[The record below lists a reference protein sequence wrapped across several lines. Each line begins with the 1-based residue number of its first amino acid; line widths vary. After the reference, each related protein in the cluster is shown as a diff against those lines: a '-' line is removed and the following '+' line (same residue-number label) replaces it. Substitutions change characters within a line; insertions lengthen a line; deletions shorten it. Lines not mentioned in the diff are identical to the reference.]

1 MAMDNMVIIKMG
13 KNLNPKNSMVNID
26 TRFNQ
31 EELDKY
37 AWRRNVLDSHI
48 QTTQEARKVIED
60 SKTWRKRIERSWDEI
75 REVTNIWNNYE
86 NKLKT
91 ALNNLSSR
99 IEEFEKDQEDNKVKE
114 ETLEQNEKGTLI
126 QKEENKLRKEIATS
140 WIRNNFTKCTRLS
153 EVRKRKKYI
162 PNTTVHV
169 SRII

>member
-1 MAMDNMVIIKMG
+1 MG
-13 KNLNPKNSMVNID
+13 KNLNPKNSMVNFD

-75 REVTNIWNNYE
+75 REVSNIWNNYE
-86 NKLKT
+86 NRLKT

-99 IEEFEKDQEDNKVKE
+99 IEEFEKDQEDNKIKE
-114 ETLEQNEKGTLI
+114 ETLEQKE
-126 QKEENKLRKEIATS
+126 KEEQIKMEEDKRKKEIANS
-140 WIRNNFTKCTRLS
+140 W
-153 EVRKRKKYI
+153 VRILLDAPESPKLERERSIFQILQFIYLELDKQINSSY
-162 PNTTVHV
+162 
-169 SRII
+169 